1 MTTAPGGVAPAP
13 SRAAAAP
20 SKKVPNAAWTKK
32 GKTSAKKNKAADGS
46 GTTKARGKKLAGRS
60 TAAAATEAPAS
71 SLVEPAADAH
81 HVFDE
86 MLPSLN
92 DDAYMS
98 TMGVGSNNSHWSQ
111 TNDIHCEDHEF
122 EVDEEGEG
130 IVEAPKGRAGN
141 YSTNDDKLLCHT
153 YLQVSRDPSIG
164 GDQSR
169 DAYWGRMKEHFDAH
183 NLSGID
189 RSERSLRSRWS
200 TINSDCQKCAAVQK
214 AVDKINPSG
223 TNEDDRYNI
232 AQNLFKEE
240 TRTTKKGKIK
250 KGRVFTLPHCYE
262 VLKDDEKW
270 KNRDG
275 LEDLHL
281 SNKRKRAIEMN
292 DDEEE
297 DDASSDDGKRSPTP
311 NSVSYSKPKRP
322 DGCKKDKTEKKKR
335 KGDDELKN
343 AMEAIV
349 KARVEANEVRKMAR
363 NQDAV
368 AEERRLAAEE
378 RRVAAEERKVALEES
393 KVSNEE
399 RAKLLEWEKQLFFLD
414 TSNLNAAQKEYV
426 NLAQQEVLIQK
437 RALVRAMG
445 GGGLGA
451 MGGGGFGAMGGGGLG
466 AMGGG
471 GLGAM
476 GGMGGFGAMGGMGAH
491 PAAMGGMGSPPATMG
506 GMGAPP
512 AAMGGMGGF
521 GAPSDTMAAMGGMSF
536 ASLMGGMGAPPAA
549 MGAMSFDVPS
559 HTHSH
564 EYAVEDLA
572 NTVGASHD
580 AVRDEER
587 EEDSSLEAEE
597 STSEDEDEDEDEED
611 ED

>member
-1 MTTAPGGVAPAP
+1 MTSAAGGVAPAP
-13 SRAAAAP
+13 ARATAP
-20 SKKVPNAAWTKK
+20 SSKLPNAAQPKK

-46 GTTKARGKKLAGRS
+46 GTSKAMRKKLAGRA
-60 TAAAATEAPAS
+60 TGAAATEAPAS

-81 HVFDE
+81 NMFDE
-86 MLPSLN
+86 MPPSLN

-111 TNDIHCEDHEF
+111 TNDIHFEDHEF

-130 IVEAPKGRAGN
+130 IVDAPKGRAGN
-141 YSTNDDKLLCHT
+141 YTNTDDILLCNT
-153 YLQVSRDPSIG
+153 WLQVSRDPSVG

-183 NLSGID
+183 NMSGID

-200 TINSDCQKCAAVQK
+200 TINSDCQKWAAAQK
-214 AVDKINPSG
+214 AVDKLNPSG

-240 TRTTKKGKIK
+240 ERKTKKGKIK
-250 KGRVFTLPHCYE
+250 KGRVFTLPHCYKL
-262 VLKDDEKW
+262 LKDDEKW
-270 KNRDG
+270 KKRED
-275 LEDLHL
+275 LDDLHL
-281 SNKRKRAIEMN
+281 SNKRKRTIELN
-292 DDEEE
+292 DDDEEEE

-322 DGCKKDKTEKKKR
+322 DG
-335 KGDDELKN
+335 
-343 AMEAIV
+343 
-349 KARVEANEVRKMAR
+349 
-363 NQDAV
+363 NQDAA

-378 RRVAAEERKVALEES
+378 RRVAAEERRVAAKERKVALEER

-399 RAKLLEWEKQLFFLD
+399 RTRLLEWEKHLIFLD
-414 TSNLNAAQKEYV
+414 TSNLNEAQKEYV
-426 NLAQQEVLIQK
+426 NLAREEVLIQK
-437 RALVRAMG
+437 RAMVR
-445 GGGLGA
+445 
-451 MGGGGFGAMGGGGLG
+451 AMGGGGLG

-476 GGMGGFGAMGGMGAH
+476 GGMGGFGGTMGGLGA
-491 PAAMGGMGSPPATMG
+491 MG

-512 AAMGGMGGF
+512 AVMGGMGGF
-521 GAPSDTMAAMGGMSF
+521 GAPPDAMAAMGGMSF

-549 MGAMSFDVPS
+549 MDGMSFDVPP

-564 EYAVEDLA
+564 EDTVEDLA
-572 NTVGASHD
+572 NTVGAS
-580 AVRDEER
+580 RDEKR
-587 EEDSSLEAEE
+587 EEDSSSEVEE
-597 STSEDEDEDEDEED
+597 SSSEDEDEDEEED
-611 ED
+611 

>member
-1 MTTAPGGVAPAP
+1 MTSAAGGVAPVPA
-13 SRAAAAP
+13 RAAAP
-20 SKKVPNAAWTKK
+20 SSKLPNVARPKK
-32 GKTSAKKNKAADGS
+32 GKTSAKKNKATDGS
-46 GTTKARGKKLAGRS
+46 GTSKARRKKLAGHA

-81 HVFDE
+81 NMFDE
-86 MLPSLN
+86 MPPSLN

-111 TNDIHCEDHEF
+111 TNDMHFENHEF

-130 IVEAPKGRAGN
+130 IVDAPKGRAGN
-141 YSTNDDKLLCHT
+141 YTNVDDILLCNT
-153 YLQVSRDPSIG
+153 WLQVSRDPSIG

-169 DAYWGRMKEHFDAH
+169 DAYWGRMKEHFDVH
-183 NLSGID
+183 SLSGID

-200 TINSDCQKCAAVQK
+200 TINSDSQRWAAYKK
-214 AVDKINPSG
+214 AVDKLNPSG

-240 TRTTKKGKIK
+240 ERTTKKGKIK
-250 KGRVFTLPHCYE
+250 KGRVFTLPHCYN

-270 KNRDG
+270 KKRED
-275 LEDLHL
+275 LDDLHL
-281 SNKRKRAIEMN
+281 SNKRKRTIKLD

-311 NSVSYSKPKRP
+311 NSVSYSKPK
-322 DGCKKDKTEKKKR
+322 
-335 KGDDELKN
+335 
-343 AMEAIV
+343 
-349 KARVEANEVRKMAR
+349 
-363 NQDAV
+363 NQDVA

-378 RRVAAEERKVALEES
+378 RRVAAEERKVALEER

-399 RAKLLEWEKQLFFLD
+399 RTRLLEWEKHLFFLD

-426 NLAQQEVLIQK
+426 NLAREEVLIQK
-437 RALVRAMG
+437 RAMVR
-445 GGGLGA
+445 
-451 MGGGGFGAMGGGGLG
+451 

-476 GGMGGFGAMGGMGAH
+476 GGMGGFGATVGG
-491 PAAMGGMGSPPATMG
+491 AMGGIA
-506 GMGAPP
+506 
-512 AAMGGMGGF
+512 GF
-521 GAPSDTMAAMGGMSF
+521 GAPPDAMAILGGMGF

-549 MGAMSFDVPS
+549 MGGMSFDVPPR
-559 HTHSH
+559 THSH
-564 EYAVEDLA
+564 EDAVENLA
-572 NTVGASHD
+572 NTVGASRD

-597 STSEDEDEDEDEED
+597 SSSEDEDEDEE
-611 ED
+611 

>member
-1 MTTAPGGVAPAP
+1 MTTATGGVASAP

-20 SKKVPNAAWTKK
+20 SKLPNAARPKK

-46 GTTKARGKKLAGRS
+46 GGTNARGKKLAGRS
-60 TAAAATEAPAS
+60 TAAAAIEVPVS
-71 SLVEPAADAH
+71 SVVEPAADAH

-86 MLPSLN
+86 MPPSLN

-111 TNDIHCEDHEF
+111 TNDIHLEDHEF

-130 IVEAPKGRAGN
+130 IVDAPKGRAGN
-141 YSTNDDKLLCHT
+141 YSTNDDKLLCNT

-169 DAYWGRMKEHFDAH
+169 DAYWGRMKEYFDAH
-183 NLSGID
+183 NMSGID

-200 TINSDCQKCAAVQK
+200 TINSDCQKWAAAQK
-214 AVDKINPSG
+214 SVDKINPSG
-223 TNEDDRYNI
+223 TNEDDRFNI

-240 TRTTKKGKIK
+240 TRKTKKGKIK
-250 KGRVFTLPHCYE
+250 KGRVFTLSHCYE
-262 VLKDDEKW
+262 VLKNDEKW

-275 LEDLHL
+275 LDDLHL
-281 SNKRKRAIEMN
+281 SNKRKVD

-349 KARVEANEVRKMAR
+349 KARKEANEVRKMAR
-363 NQDAV
+363 NQDAA

-378 RRVAAEERKVALEES
+378 RRVAAEERKVALEER
-393 KVSNEE
+393 KVGMEE
-399 RAKLLEWEKQLFFLD
+399 RSRLLEWEKHLFFLD
-414 TSNLNAAQKEYV
+414 TSSFNDAQKDYV
-426 NLAQQEVLIQK
+426 NLAREEVLIQK
-437 RALVRAMG
+437 RAMIRTMG
-445 GGGLGA
+445 GGGLGD
-451 MGGGGFGAMGGGGLG
+451 MGGSGLGGMGGFGAMGGMG
-466 AMGGG
+466 APPA
-471 GLGAM
+471 AM
-476 GGMGGFGAMGGMGAH
+476 GGMGGFGAMGGMGGLG
-491 PAAMGGMGSPPATMG
+491 AME

-521 GAPSDTMAAMGGMSF
+521 GAPSDAMAAMGGMSF
-536 ASLMGGMGAPPAA
+536 ATLMGGMGAPPT
-549 MGAMSFDVPS
+549 MGEMSFDVPP
-559 HTHSH
+559 HTHSR
-564 EYAVEDLA
+564 EDAVEDLA
-572 NTVGASHD
+572 NTVGASRD
-580 AVRDEER
+580 AMRDEDR
-587 EEDSSLEAEE
+587 EEDSSSEAEE
-597 STSEDEDEDEDEED
+597 SSSEDEDEDEKDV
-611 ED
+611 